1 VCLLELTLLP
11 LQFVFL
17 LAAFAIAAVS
27 VHADGLDI
35 QNAYVTV
42 PKEYTWT
49 SVDSGPL
56 ETHYKTWELLVG
68 FITMES
74 CKPQLLL
81 QMCVHVQMC
90 EVVFVASSQQ
100 AHRVCVSRMADDA
113 GQPMRVRM
121 LHGSRQLQVPRLLR
135 EGQVSCQKQVG
146 SLPH

>member
-1 VCLLELTLLP
+1 

-100 AHRVCVSRMADDA
+100 AHRVCLGWQTTQDNQCVYVCFTDLANFKYLDFYEKD
-113 GQPMRVRM
+113 
-121 LHGSRQLQVPRLLR
+121 
-135 EGQVSCQKQVG
+135 K
-146 SLPH
+146 